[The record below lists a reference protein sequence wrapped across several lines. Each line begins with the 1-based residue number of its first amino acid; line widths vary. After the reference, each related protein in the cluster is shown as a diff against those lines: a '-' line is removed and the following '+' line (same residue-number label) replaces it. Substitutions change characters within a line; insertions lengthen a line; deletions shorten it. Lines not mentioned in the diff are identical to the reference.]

1 MKNIKLT
8 IYIVL
13 LSLGF
18 IACNSET
25 TDPVIGTPTSTSQ
38 VEIGFSGSNDNAGI
52 LEDGGQASASVGIT
66 KSLPFDVIVELEITS
81 SDGSLEDDAGQA
93 ELTYD
98 KMVTISAGSTSA
110 NANFS
115 FIDDGKSDGAETY
128 TVKIKNA
135 TTSVTSTEY
144 FITASSDLE
153 QQSRVFTV
161 YDQLPD
167 VIDTTAGSV
176 QIDLMWTESSRD
188 MDFYILNAPE
198 PLNSNVVDRSEGFTT
213 TESVDLPEAAGDI
226 TYYLYVNQYFFTADV
241 DYTIDFTFPDGQTI
255 NYTGTV
261 TQDSNV
267 MSLAKVTDGDTVT
280 YTITKL

>member
-13 LSLGF
+13 FSLGF
-18 IACNSET
+18 IACNNET
-25 TDPVIGTPTSTSQ
+25 TDPVIGTPVSTSQ
-38 VEIGFSGSNDNAGI
+38 VEIAFSDSNNNANV
-52 LEDGGQASASVGIT
+52 LEDGGQTSVSVSLS
-66 KSLPFDVIVELEITS
+66 KSLPFDVMVELEITS

-98 KMVTISAGSTSA
+98 KMITISSGSTSA

-144 FITASSDLE
+144 FITAASDAE
-153 QQSRVFTV
+153 QQTRTFTV
-161 YDQLPD
+161 YDTLPD
-167 VIDTTAGSV
+167 VVDTTSGSV
-176 QIDLMWTESSRD
+176 KIDLMWSESSRD

-213 TESVDLPEAAGDI
+213 TESVDLPEAADDI
-226 TYYLYVNQYFFTADV
+226 TYYLYINQYFFTADV
-241 DYTIDFTFPDGQTI
+241 DYTIDFTFPDGQTM

-261 TQDSNV
+261 TEDSNV
-267 MSLAKVTDGDTVT
+267 MSLAKVTNGDTIT

>member
-13 LSLGF
+13 FSLGF
-18 IACNSET
+18 IACTNET
-25 TDPVIGTPTSTSQ
+25 TDPVIGTPVATSQ
-38 VEIGFSGSNDNAGI
+38 VEIGFSDSNNNANI
-52 LEDGGQASASVGIT
+52 LEDGGQTSVSVGLT
-66 KSLPFDVIVELEITS
+66 KSLPFDVMVELEITS

-93 ELTYD
+93 ELNYD
-98 KMVTISAGSTSA
+98 QMITISAGSTSA
-110 NANFS
+110 NANIS
-115 FIDDGKSDGAETY
+115 FVDDGKSDGAETY

-144 FITASSDLE
+144 FITASSDKT
-153 QQSRVFTV
+153 QQSRTLNV

-167 VIDTTAGSV
+167 VVDTTEGSV
-176 QIDLMWTESSRD
+176 KIDLMWSESSRD

-198 PLNSNVVDRSEGFTT
+198 PLVSNIVDRSEGFTT
-213 TESVDLPEAAGDI
+213 TESVDLPATADDI
-226 TYYLYVNQYFFTADV
+226 TYYLFINQYLFTADV
-241 DYTIDFTFPDGQTI
+241 EYTIDFTFPDGQTM